1 MTNTVAYCSKM
12 PCFYL
17 GPSCII
23 SDCNLILSVVYPKF
37 KLDYS
42 KFLPVACLLLGS
54 LAYNLKG
61 FYHIW
66 LSYSISMYNSILPI
80 VYIKFC
86 SDNNSKTFK
95 KEMKFWT
102 CLKML
107 IACCIVF
114 ILILSFSEWN
124 NYKKN

>member
-1 MTNTVAYCSKM
+1 MLANDKHSSLLLKM

-23 SDCNLILSVVYPKF
+23 SGCNLILSVVYPKF

-42 KFLPVACLLLGS
+42 KCLPVTCLLLKS
-54 LAYNLKG
+54 VTSKLKG

-66 LSYSISMYNSILPI
+66 LSYSISRYDSILPI
-80 VYIKFC
+80 VYSKFWF
-86 SDNNSKTFK
+86 DNNSKTFK
-95 KEMKFWT
+95 KKMKFWT

-107 IACCIVF
+107 IVCLHSLHLNF
-114 ILILSFSEWN
+114 IIF
-124 NYKKN
+124 